1 MRISWKLGRIAGIDL
16 FLHPTFLL
24 ILLPG
29 MTGGLS
35 AFFIVALFG
44 CVVLHELGHALMARR
59 FGIETLDI
67 TLYPIGGVARLQ
79 RMPRAPGAELLIA
92 LAGPAVNFAIVAG
105 LLGLELLGIGG
116 MESDSSLGAFLA
128 GLMLVNLVLGLFN
141 LIPAFPMDGGRVLR
155 ALLTGWLGRA
165 RATSIAATIGRA
177 LAVAFGVYS
186 LLIVFP
192 PNVGRF
198 HLFRGRRRGVQRDG
212 RGAKTCLLY
221 SARPGD
227 LDCAARLSLGATGQ
241 WCLAT
246 GPDCRDKRRLETE
259 LLIMGRLTP
268 IVELGVAEA
277 FAILTEQ
284 LGVSREGLPPLD
296 AIENEDWGRDLLL
309 SKLQEIDARTLA
321 AIGLSRQ
328 DAE

>member
-1 MRISWKLGRIAGIDL
+1 MRISWKLGRVAGIDL

-128 GLMLVNLVLGLFN
+128 GLMLVNLILGLFN

-155 ALLTGWLGRA
+155 ALDRLAGPSSGHVDSRHNRPGPGSGVRSLQPPPPEPVSRGA
-165 RATSIAATIGRA
+165 R
-177 LAVAFGVYS
+177 
-186 LLIVFP
+186 
-192 PNVGRF
+192 RF
-198 HLFRGRRRGVQRDG
+198 HLFRGRCRGVQRAG
-212 RGAKTCLLY
+212 RGAQTCLLH

-246 GPDCRDKRRLETE
+246 GPGCRDKRRLETE
-259 LLIMGRLTP
+259 FFVMGRLTP
-268 IVELGVAEA
+268 IAEA
-277 FAILTEQ
+277 QAC
-284 LGVSREGLPPLD
+284 
-296 AIENEDWGRDLLL
+296 
-309 SKLQEIDARTLA
+309 A
-321 AIGLSRQ
+321 AGGS
-328 DAE
+328 